1 MNAEVREFA
10 RSHQVALFLLLTLG
24 FSWSVSGIVFISDS
38 SLPPL
43 AVYGPVLAAAIVTWI
58 TGGSVRRWAAQLVI
72 WRTGGRWYLIVLV
85 GFPIVFVGGSTA
97 IYVALTGDTIAPGVL
112 PGRVWIALFFLA
124 FQILTAGLGEELGWR
139 GFALPRLQDQY
150 NALIA
155 SLIIGFFWALWHLP
169 FFFQPDSYQAQMGPV
184 IYLIDGFTLSIL
196 FTWVYNST
204 GGSVLLVAL
213 LHGVFNT
220 TLVLYPHE
228 GELDIAEFPYL
239 MGVSRTVLMVVIAVL
254 IVAVYGGRKLTNRES
269 IPDTEHAGG
278 VPANRSSASEVE
290 PDGRQ

>member
-1 MNAEVREFA
+1 MNADLQAFT
-10 RSHQVALFLLLTLG
+10 RSHQVALFFVLTIA
-24 FSWSVSGIVFISDS
+24 FSWTMYGVEFVVGPPPIALGVFG
-38 SLPPL
+38 PL
-43 AVYGPVLAAAIVTWI
+43 LAAAFLTWV
-58 TGGSVRRWAAQLVI
+58 TGGNLRQWVGQLFI
-72 WRTGGRWYLIVLV
+72 WRVNGRWYLFVLV
-85 GFPIVFVGGSTA
+85 GFPIIFVGGSTA
-97 IYVALTGDTIAPGVL
+97 IYVALTGETIALGVL
-112 PGRVWIALFFLA
+112 SERVWIALFFLA

-155 SLIIGFFWALWHLP
+155 SLVIGFFWALWHLP
-169 FFFQPDSYQAQMGPV
+169 LFFQPDSYQAQMGPV

-204 GGSVLLVAL
+204 GGSVLIAAL

-239 MGVSRTVLMVVIAVL
+239 MGVSRSVLMLVIAVL
-254 IVAVYGGRKLTNRES
+254 IVAVYGRTLTTRES
-269 IPDTEHAGG
+269 IPGTEHAGG
-278 VPANRSSASEVE
+278 VSVDRPYNGGNVHE
-290 PDGRQ
+290 D

>member
-1 MNAEVREFA
+1 MNAELREFA

-24 FSWSVSGIVFISDS
+24 FSWSVYGIEFISDS

-43 AVYGPVLAAAIVTWI
+43 AVYGPVIAAAIVTWI
-58 TGGSVRRWAAQLVI
+58 TGGNVRRWVRQLVI
-72 WRTGGRWYLIVLV
+72 WRIGGRWYLIVLV

-97 IYVALTGDTIAPGVL
+97 IYVALTGDTDGFAPGVL
-112 PGRVWIALFFLA
+112 PERMWIVLIFLA

-139 GFALPRLQDQY
+139 GFALPRLQDRY

-155 SLIIGFFWALWHLP
+155 SLIIGFFWALWHFPL
-169 FFFQPDSYQAQMGPV
+169 FFQPDSYQAQMGPV
-184 IYLIDGFTLSIL
+184 IYLIDGFALSIL

-204 GGSVLLVAL
+204 GGSVLMAAL
-213 LHGVFNT
+213 LHGVYNT
-220 TLVLYPHE
+220 TLVLYPYE

-239 MGVSRTVLMVVIAVL
+239 LGVSRTALMVVIAVL
-254 IVAVYGGRKLTNRES
+254 IVAVYGQKLTTREP

-278 VPANRSSASEVE
+278 VPANRSNTESNAH
-290 PDGRQ
+290 R